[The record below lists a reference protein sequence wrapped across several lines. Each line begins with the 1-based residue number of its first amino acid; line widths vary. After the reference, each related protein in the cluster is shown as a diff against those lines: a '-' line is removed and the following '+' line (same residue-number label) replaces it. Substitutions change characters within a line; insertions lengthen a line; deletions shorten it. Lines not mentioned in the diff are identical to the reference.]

1 MAGSSTRI
9 EVLGAKDA
17 VRALNKI
24 EPGLRK
30 QFAAEATQIAQ
41 PAISAA
47 QQRYGSV
54 GVPLSGMSRAWA
66 DPRNGRKL
74 FPYVVAKAQ
83 RGVKVKVEG
92 DRRQTSVI
100 LLEQRDP
107 AAAIFESAGRAT
119 DNPLGA
125 QLGPLRPNRTRVL
138 GPALFRVRD
147 DVSRKM
153 EAAMLAVV
161 NRVQRE
167 LR

>member
-1 MAGSSTRI
+1 MAGSNTRI
-9 EVLGAKDA
+9 EVLGAKEA

-41 PAISAA
+41 PAITTA
-47 QQRYGSV
+47 QNRYASI

-66 DPRNGRKL
+66 DPRNGRRL
-74 FPYVVAKAQ
+74 FPYSVPKAQ

-92 DRRQTSVI
+92 DRRRTSVI

-107 AAAIFESAGRAT
+107 AAAIFEAAGRAT

-125 QLGPLRPNRTRVL
+125 QLGPLQPNRTRVL

-147 DVSRKM
+147 EVSGKM
-153 EAAMLAVV
+153 EQAMLRVV
-161 NRVQRE
+161 NRVNRE
-167 LR
+167 LK